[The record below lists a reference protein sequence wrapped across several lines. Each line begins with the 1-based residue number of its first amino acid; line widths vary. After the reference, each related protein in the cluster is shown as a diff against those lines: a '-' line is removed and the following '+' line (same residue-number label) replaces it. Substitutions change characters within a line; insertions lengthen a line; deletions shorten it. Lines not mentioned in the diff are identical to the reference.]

1 MKKMLLTT
9 VAAVALAG
17 FTTVAGA
24 QTTDNKGQGGAGAG
38 KPATAEPQKAA
49 PAPSGGAMMQKP
61 GAESPAAHS
70 AQGAAPAGKPEQR
83 MGEEK
88 QMTPQRGAQ
97 EEHNAPKGAQTEERN
112 APKGAQTEERNA
124 PKGAQTEERNAPKG
138 AKTEERNA
146 PKGAQTEERNAPKGA
161 QTESTTKSNVS
172 ESSGKRGSGGNVQLS
187 EAQRTRIHAVIGKSS
202 AARITTNV
210 NFNIAVGSAVPR
222 SVHVEVLPEDVV
234 EIVPQYEGFEYVMVG
249 DQILIIDPDSLEIV
263 AIIQA

>member
-24 QTTDNKGQGGAGAG
+24 QTMDNKGQGGGA
-38 KPATAEPQKAA
+38 KPAAAEPQKAA

-61 GAESPAAHS
+61 GAESPAHS
-70 AQGAAPAGKPEQR
+70 AQGAQPAGKPEQR

-88 QMTPQRGAQ
+88 QMTPQRGA
-97 EEHNAPKGAQTEERN
+97 EEQHNAPKGAQTEERN

-138 AKTEERNA
+138 AQTEERNA

-172 ESSGKRGSGGNVQLS
+172 ESSGKRGSGGNVALS
-187 EAQRTRIHAVIGKSS
+187 ETQRTRIHTVIGKSS
-202 AARITTNV
+202 AARITNV
-210 NFNIAVGSAVPR
+210 NFNIAIGVAVPR
-222 SVHVEVLPEDVV
+222 NVHVEVLPEDVV

>member
-24 QTTDNKGQGGAGAG
+24 QTMDNKGQGASGGA
-38 KPATAEPQKAA
+38 KPAAAEPQKAA

-88 QMTPQRGAQ
+88 QMTPQRGA
-97 EEHNAPKGAQTEERN
+97 EEQHNAPKGAQTEERN

-124 PKGAQTEERNAPKG
+124 PKGAQ
-138 AKTEERNA
+138 TEERNA

-172 ESSGKRGSGGNVQLS
+172 ESSGKRGSGGNVALS
-187 EAQRTRIHAVIGKSS
+187 ETQRTRIHTVIGKSS
-202 AARITTNV
+202 AARITNV
-210 NFNIAVGSAVPR
+210 NFNIAIGVAVPR
-222 SVHVEVLPEDVV
+222 NVHVEVLPEDVV